1 LDDIVRREATSLAE
15 PGAGEGAL
23 ETRML
28 TPSENEVE
36 QPILPGI
43 REPEPAKTPKRRR
56 RFGWVIVM
64 LIASAAGIVAW
75 RLLSPHGGP
84 EKRPTQ
90 DVQPVGAA
98 KVETGE
104 INETIAGLGT
114 VTPLATITVQTQIN
128 GQLMDVGF
136 QEGQLVH
143 KGDFLA
149 QIDPRPYQA
158 ALDLAQGQLAHD
170 TGLLEQ
176 AQSDLTRFETLGRQ
190 DSIAMQQVAD
200 QKFLVQQDKGLVQE
214 DQANIETAKL
224 NLAYCHIVAPVTGRV
239 GLRLVDPGN
248 YIQTSNTT
256 GLVVLAEVEPISV
269 IFVIPEDMI
278 QDVWDEVRAG
288 QKLAVAAYNRS
299 DDKLIATGTL
309 ESVDNLIDT
318 TTGTVKLRASFPN
331 TDEKLFPNQFVNARL
346 LVRTIDNAALA
357 PVAAI
362 QHGAPGTFVF
372 TIKPDNS
379 IGVQKVQTGV
389 TDGDRVQI
397 VSGLK
402 EGDTLVVDGAD
413 RLREG
418 SKVRIVPDQGDS
430 SANVNKGPGA
440 PPGQQPDNARKVPPD
455 SRAKPDG
462 KQRSN
467 PQSPPAPAANP

>member
-56 RFGWVIVM
+56 RFGWVIVI

-98 KVETGE
+98 KVEAGQ

-128 GQLMDVGF
+128 GQLMEVGF

-143 KGDFLA
+143 KGDFLV
-149 QIDPRPYQA
+149 QIDPRPFQA

-176 AQSDLTRFETLGRQ
+176 AESDLVRFVTLGRQ
-190 DSIAMQQVAD
+190 DSIAQQQVVD

-224 NLAYCHIVAPVTGRV
+224 NLAYCRIVAPVTGRV

-248 YIQTSNTT
+248 YVQTTNTT

-269 IFVIPEDMI
+269 IFIIAEDAI

-288 QKLAVAAYNRS
+288 QKLAVSAYNRS

-318 TTGTVKLRASFPN
+318 TTGTVKLRATFPN

-346 LVRTIDNAALA
+346 LVRTLKQATIA

-372 TIKPDNS
+372 LIKPDNS
-379 IGVQKVQTGV
+379 IAVQKIQTGV
-389 TDGDRVQI
+389 TNGDRIQI
-397 VSGLK
+397 TYGLK
-402 EGDTLVVDGAD
+402 PGDVVVVDGAD
-413 RLREG
+413 RLRDG
-418 SKVRIVPDQGDS
+418 SKVRIVPDGEDT
-430 SANVNKGPGA
+430 AGNVNDGPGA
-440 PPGQQPDNARKVPPD
+440 PPGQQPNNARHVRSD
-455 SRAKPDG
+455 SRIKPSDQG
-462 KQRSN
+462 SN
-467 PQSPPAPAANP
+467 QPPAKNP

>member
-1 LDDIVRREATSLAE
+1 MLA
-15 PGAGEGAL
+15 
-23 ETRML
+23 
-28 TPSENEVE
+28 PSETEVE
-36 QPILPGI
+36 QPVLPGI
-43 REPEPAKTPKRRR
+43 EEPGPTKRPKRRR
-56 RFGWVIVM
+56 RFAPVIVL
-64 LIASAAGIVAW
+64 LIAAIIGFGVW
-75 RLLSPHGGP
+75 RFLWPHGTP
-84 EKRPTQ
+84 EKRAPQ

-98 KVETGE
+98 KVTTGQ
-104 INETIAGLGT
+104 INETLVGLGT

-149 QIDPRPYQA
+149 QIDPRPFQA

-170 TGLLEQ
+170 QGLLDQ
-176 AQSDLTRFETLGRQ
+176 AQSDLQRFVVLGRQ

-200 QKFLVQQDKGLVQE
+200 QKFLVQQDKGLVQQ

-224 NLAYCHIVAPVTGRV
+224 NLTYCHIVAPVTGRV

-248 YIQTSNTT
+248 YVQTTNTT

-269 IFVIPEDMI
+269 IFVIPEDAI

-288 QKLAVAAYNRS
+288 KKLTISAYNRS

-318 TTGTVKLRASFPN
+318 TTGTVKLRATFPN

-346 LVRTIDNAALA
+346 LVRTLENATTA
-357 PVAAI
+357 PIAAI

-372 TIKPDNS
+372 LIKPDNS
-379 IGVQKVQTGV
+379 IGVQKIQTGV
-389 TDGDRVQI
+389 TDGDQI
-397 VSGLK
+397 QITSGLK
-402 EGDTLVVDGAD
+402 PGDMVVVDGAD
-413 RLREG
+413 RLRDG
-418 SKVRIVPDQGDS
+418 SKIRIVPDGDDTLG
-430 SANVNKGPGA
+430 NVNNGPGA
-440 PPGQQPDNARKVPPD
+440 PPGQQPNNARHVP
-455 SRAKPDG
+455 SNARAKPSDQSS
-462 KQRSN
+462 KQHREEPLS
-467 PQSPPAPAANP
+467 APR

>member
-1 LDDIVRREATSLAE
+1 MVKHERIVAELDANNVAKEAAMLA
-15 PGAGEGAL
+15 
-23 ETRML
+23 
-28 TPSENEVE
+28 PSKTEVE
-36 QPILPGI
+36 QPVLPGI
-43 REPEPAKTPKRRR
+43 GEPEPTTPPKRRR
-56 RFGWVIVM
+56 RFGSVIFL
-64 LIASAAGIVAW
+64 LIAAILGIGAW
-75 RLLSPHGGP
+75 RFLWPHAAP
-84 EKRPTQ
+84 QKRAPQ

-98 KVETGE
+98 KVAVNQ

-128 GQLMDVGF
+128 GQLMEVGF

-143 KGDFLA
+143 KGDFLM
-149 QIDPRPYQA
+149 QIDPRPFQA

-176 AQSDLTRFETLGRQ
+176 AQSDLVRFETLGRQ
-190 DSIAMQQVAD
+190 DSIAQQQVVD

-224 NLAYCHIVAPVTGRV
+224 NLVYCRIVAPVTGRV
-239 GLRLVDPGN
+239 GLRLIDPGN
-248 YIQTSNTT
+248 YVQTTNTT
-256 GLVVLAEVEPISV
+256 GLLVLAEVEPISV
-269 IFVIPEDMI
+269 IFIIPEDSI
-278 QDVWDEVRAG
+278 QDVWAEVRAG
-288 QKLAVAAYNRS
+288 RKLAVSAYNRS

-318 TTGTVKLRASFPN
+318 TTGTVKLRATFPN

-346 LVRTIDNAALA
+346 LVRTLDHTTTA

-362 QHGAPGTFVF
+362 QHGSPGTFVF
-372 TIKPDNS
+372 LIKPDNS
-379 IGVQKVQTGV
+379 IAVQKIQTGV

-402 EGDTLVVDGAD
+402 PGDEVVVDGAD

-418 SKVRIVPDQGDS
+418 SKVRIVPDGDDTIG
-430 SANVNKGPGA
+430 NVNDGPGA
-440 PPGQQPDNARKVPPD
+440 PPGQQPNNARHVPSD
-455 SRAKPDG
+455 SRIKPSDQG
-462 KQRSN
+462 STQ
-467 PQSPPAPAANP
+467 PPAKNP

>member
-1 LDDIVRREATSLAE
+1 LVKHETIVAELHANKGAKEAQMLA
-15 PGAGEGAL
+15 
-23 ETRML
+23 
-28 TPSENEVE
+28 PSETEVE
-36 QPILPGI
+36 QPVLPGI
-43 REPEPAKTPKRRR
+43 EQPEPAKRPKRRR
-56 RFGWVIVM
+56 FAPFIVLLVAAIIGFG
-64 LIASAAGIVAW
+64 AW
-75 RLLSPHGGP
+75 RYLWPHGAP
-84 EKRPTQ
+84 EKRTPQ
-90 DVQPVGAA
+90 DVQSVGAA

-176 AQSDLTRFETLGRQ
+176 AQSDLVRFETLGRQ

-430 SANVNKGPGA
+430 SANVNNGPGA

-467 PQSPPAPAANP
+467 PQSPPAPAASP

>member
-1 LDDIVRREATSLAE
+1 MAEQELRSIVKPATAEGGQKIRALAPPE
-15 PGAGEGAL
+15 K
-23 ETRML
+23 
-28 TPSENEVE
+28 EVE
-36 QPILPGI
+36 QPDIPGI
-43 REPEPAKTPKRRR
+43 IEPKETKKPRRR
-56 RFGWVIVM
+56 GYSWLVLLVIA
-64 LIASAAGIVAW
+64 LLAGYGAW
-75 RLLSPHGGP
+75 RFLSPHGSP
-84 EKRPTQ
+84 QKRTTQ
-90 DVQPVGAA
+90 DVQPVGDATVA
-98 KVETGE
+98 TGR
-104 INETIAGLGT
+104 INETLTGLGT

-128 GQLMDVGF
+128 GQLMEVGF

-224 NLAYCHIVAPVTGRV
+224 NLAYCRIVAPVTGRV

-256 GLVVLAEVEPISV
+256 GLVVLAEVAPISV
-269 IFVIPEDMI
+269 VFVIPEDSI
-278 QDVWDEVRAG
+278 EDVWDEVRSG
-288 QKLAVAAYNRS
+288 KTLAVSAYNRS

-318 TTGTVKLRASFPN
+318 TTGTVKLRANFPN

-346 LVRTIDNAALA
+346 LVRTLDNAAIA

-379 IGVQKVQTGV
+379 VGVQKIQTGV

-397 VSGLK
+397 VSGLR
-402 EGDTLVVDGAD
+402 EGDTVVVDGAD

-430 SANVNKGPGA
+430 SANVNNGPGA
-440 PPGQQPDNARKVPPD
+440 PPGQQPDNSRKVPPD
-455 SRAKPDG
+455 ARVKPEG
-462 KQRSN
+462 KQGSSQQ
-467 PQSPPAPAANP
+467 PPPAPTNP

>member
-1 LDDIVRREATSLAE
+1 MVKQEATSLAE
-15 PGAGEGAL
+15 PDAKKGA
-23 ETRML
+23 RDIKML
-28 TPSENEVE
+28 APPEPEVE

-43 REPEPAKTPKRRR
+43 EEPEPTKRPKRRR
-56 RFGWVIVM
+56 RFAPVIAL
-64 LIASAAGIVAW
+64 LIAAIIGIGAW
-75 RLLSPHGGP
+75 RFLWPHGAP
-84 EKRPTQ
+84 EKRAPQ

-98 KVETGE
+98 KVATGQ
-104 INETIAGLGT
+104 INETLAGLGT

-128 GQLMDVGF
+128 GQLMEVGF

-149 QIDPRPYQA
+149 QIDPRPFQA
-158 ALDLAQGQLAHD
+158 ALDLAEGQLAHD

-176 AQSDLTRFETLGRQ
+176 AQSDLARFETLGRQ

-224 NLAYCHIVAPVTGRV
+224 NLAYCRIIAPVTGRV

-248 YIQTSNTT
+248 YVQTSNTT

-269 IFVIPEDMI
+269 IFVIPEDAI

-288 QKLAVAAYNRS
+288 KKLAVSAYNRS

-318 TTGTVKLRASFPN
+318 TTGTVKLRATFSN
-331 TDEKLFPNQFVNARL
+331 MDEKLFPNQFVNARL
-346 LVRTIDNAALA
+346 LVRTIDSATTA
-357 PVAAI
+357 PIAAI

-372 TIKPDNS
+372 LIKPDNS
-379 IGVQKVQTGV
+379 IGVQKIQTGV
-389 TDGDRVQI
+389 TDGDRIQI
-397 VSGLK
+397 TSGLK
-402 EGDTLVVDGAD
+402 PGDVVVIDGAD
-413 RLREG
+413 RLRDG
-418 SKVRIVPDQGDS
+418 SKVRIVPDGDDT
-430 SANVNKGPGA
+430 AGNVNDGPGA
-440 PPGQQPDNARKVPPD
+440 PPGQQPNNARHVPSD
-455 SRAKPDG
+455 ARVKPG
-462 KQRSN
+462 EQGSN
-467 PQSPPAPAANP
+467 QPPAKNP

>member
-1 LDDIVRREATSLAE
+1 MVKHETIVAE
-15 PGAGEGAL
+15 PDASKGAKDAE
-23 ETRML
+23 ML
-28 TPSENEVE
+28 APSETEVE
-36 QPILPGI
+36 QPVLPGI
-43 REPEPAKTPKRRR
+43 EELEPTKRPKRRR
-56 RFGWVIVM
+56 RLAPVIVL
-64 LIASAAGIVAW
+64 LIAAIIGFGAW
-75 RLLSPHGGP
+75 RYLWPHGAP
-84 EKRPTQ
+84 EKRVPQ
-90 DVQPVGAA
+90 DIQSVGAA
-98 KVETGE
+98 KVEAGQ

-128 GQLMDVGF
+128 GQLMEVGF

-143 KGDFLA
+143 KGDFLV
-149 QIDPRPYQA
+149 QIDPRPFQA

-176 AQSDLTRFETLGRQ
+176 AESDLVRFVTLGRQ
-190 DSIAMQQVAD
+190 DSIAQQQVVD

-224 NLAYCHIVAPVTGRV
+224 NLVYCRIVAPVTGRV

-248 YIQTSNTT
+248 YVQTTNTT

-269 IFVIPEDMI
+269 IFIIPEDSI

-288 QKLAVAAYNRS
+288 QKLAVSAYNRS

-318 TTGTVKLRASFPN
+318 TTGTVKLRATFPN

-346 LVRTIDNAALA
+346 LVRTIYHATKA

-372 TIKPDNS
+372 LIKPDNS
-379 IGVQKVQTGV
+379 VGVQKIQAGV
-389 TDGDRVQI
+389 TDGDQI
-397 VSGLK
+397 QVTSGLK
-402 EGDTLVVDGAD
+402 PGDTVVVDGAD
-413 RLREG
+413 RLRDG
-418 SKVRIVPDQGDS
+418 SKVRIVPDGDDT
-430 SANVNKGPGA
+430 AGNVNDGPGA
-440 PPGQQPDNARKVPPD
+440 PPGQQPDNARHVPSD
-455 SRAKPDG
+455 ARVKPSDQG
-462 KQRSN
+462 SN
-467 PQSPPAPAANP
+467 PPPAKNP

>member
-1 LDDIVRREATSLAE
+1 
-15 PGAGEGAL
+15 
-23 ETRML
+23 
-28 TPSENEVE
+28 
-36 QPILPGI
+36 
-43 REPEPAKTPKRRR
+43 
-56 RFGWVIVM
+56 
-64 LIASAAGIVAW
+64 
-75 RLLSPHGGP
+75 
-84 EKRPTQ
+84 
-90 DVQPVGAA
+90 
-98 KVETGE
+98 
-104 INETIAGLGT
+104 
-114 VTPLATITVQTQIN
+114 
-128 GQLMDVGF
+128 
-136 QEGQLVH
+136 
-143 KGDFLA
+143 
-149 QIDPRPYQA
+149 
-158 ALDLAQGQLAHD
+158 
-170 TGLLEQ
+170 
-176 AQSDLTRFETLGRQ
+176 
-190 DSIAMQQVAD
+190 
-200 QKFLVQQDKGLVQE
+200 
-214 DQANIETAKL
+214 
-224 NLAYCHIVAPVTGRV
+224 
-239 GLRLVDPGN
+239 
-248 YIQTSNTT
+248 
-256 GLVVLAEVEPISV
+256 VVLAEVEPISV

-318 TTGTVKLRASFPN
+318 TTGTVKLRASFRN

-430 SANVNKGPGA
+430 SANVNNGPGA